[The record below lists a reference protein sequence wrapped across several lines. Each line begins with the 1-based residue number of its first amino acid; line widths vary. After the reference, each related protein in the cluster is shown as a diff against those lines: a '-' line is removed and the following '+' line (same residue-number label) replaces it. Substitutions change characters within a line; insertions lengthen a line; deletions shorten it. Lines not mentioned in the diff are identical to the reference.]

1 LPANHYDKIEK
12 YTDFDHYKWTKSFTS
27 CQQNEKIQN
36 VMKFPSTTLQ

>member
-27 CQQNEKIQN
+27 
-36 VMKFPSTTLQ
+36 